1 MTGVFN
7 VRPSEI
13 TPDFVDM
20 LKSFF
25 KDRELVIR
33 VKDEDETDY
42 LLSSEANRKLLLKS
56 VDEIKR
62 HENLTSFNAE
72 EL

>member
-1 MTGVFN
+1 
-7 VRPSEI
+7 
-13 TPDFVDM
+13 M